1 TGIEQ
6 VNQAIAQMD
15 QVTQQNAALVEEAA
29 AAAQSMQEQAA
40 SLVESVSVFKLDSDN
55 APRPL
60 VQMQARV
67 QPALP
72 PRKAVP
78 ALKAPARPAAAR
90 HAAGTRSAPRLA
102 AAQAAAPGD
111 WTEF

>member
-1 TGIEQ
+1 SQEQSTGIEQ

-40 SLVESVSVFKLDSDN
+40 SLVEAVSVFRLEAGAHGEHATRVEPSHMPE
-55 APRPL
+55 ATP
-60 VQMQARV
+60 ARSF
-67 QPALP
+67 AN
-72 PRKAVP
+72 PRKKEAIASTP
-78 ALKAPARPAAAR
+78 PLALAR
-90 HAAGTRSAPRLA
+90 GTA
-102 AAQAAAPGD
+102 GD

>member
-1 TGIEQ
+1 
-6 VNQAIAQMD
+6 MD

-40 SLVESVSVFKLDSDN
+40 SLVQAVSVFKLDGST
-55 APRPL
+55 ASRPL
-60 VQMQARV
+60 AQVQAKL

-72 PRKAVP
+72 PRKAMP
-78 ALKAPARPAAAR
+78 ALKAPARSAAA
-90 HAAGTRSAPRLA
+90 AKSTPKLA
-102 AAQAAAPGD
+102 AAHAAPGD